1 MSDYIS
7 KSAVIELIE
16 SKMTDGCLGTED
28 DTFVGGHGLVDEI
41 SDLSTLD
48 EKEIIRK
55 AFERVV
61 ERLEELEEENTADWQ
76 RFHCD
81 DDFGRA
87 CAFEKAIKIV
97 KEECGIS
104 E

>member
-28 DTFVGGHGLVDEI
+28 DTFIGGHGLVDDI
-41 SDLSTLD
+41 SELPTLD

-55 AFERVV
+55 PFERVV
-61 ERLEELEEENTADWQ
+61 ERLEEEIELVVTEFPLHGKYIKKN
-76 RFHCD
+76 
-81 DDFGRA
+81 RA
-87 CAFEKAIKIV
+87 IEIV
-97 KEECGIS
+97 KEECGIN

>member
-7 KSAVIELIE
+7 KRAVIELIE

-41 SDLSTLD
+41 SDLPTLD

-61 ERLEELEEENTADWQ
+61 ERLEELNLD
-76 RFHCD
+76 
-81 DDFGRA
+81 G
-87 CAFEKAIKIV
+87 FEMIEDGKYKLIRKKEAIKIV
-97 KEECGIS
+97 KEECGIN